1 MIVIFESVLPVF
13 LLIVAGFALR
23 RTPVIAETA
32 WPGMEQISYWFLYPS
47 LLFVTIYNADF
58 SGLKLDAMLVALLSS
73 IFLMMALTGLLW
85 PLLRS
90 SGTIKAS
97 EFSSIFQTSIRWNG
111 FIALPIAQK
120 IFAPEGAAVVA
131 LAMAGIIVPIN
142 VVVIYVVMRFAD
154 RDVSIGRTVIR
165 VALNPLVI
173 AVTAALLLRLLPF
186 GLYQPLNET
195 LKLIG
200 SAALGLGLIAIGA
213 SLRPADLTTLRI
225 SVWLPVIMK
234 LLVFPV
240 VLVTIAMVL
249 GVRGDQLA
257 YLALCAAVPT
267 AMNGYMLARQL
278 GGDAQ
283 LYATVATLQTVLAFF
298 SIPLV
303 LAMVA
308 QLSSG

>member
-1 MIVIFESVLPVF
+1 MTIIFESILPVF

-58 SGLKLDAMLVALLSS
+58 SGLKLDAMLLALLLS
-73 IFLMMALTGLLW
+73 ICLMMALTGILW
-85 PLLRS
+85 PLLR
-90 SGTIKAS
+90 GGGAIKAS
-97 EFSSIFQTSIRWNG
+97 EFSSVFQTSIRWNG

-154 RDVSIGRTVIR
+154 RDVSIARTILR

-173 AVTAALLLRLLPF
+173 AVSAALLFRLLPF

-195 LKLIG
+195 LKLVG
-200 SAALGLGLIAIGA
+200 NAALGLGLIAIGA
-213 SLRPADLTTLRI
+213 SLRPADLTTLRLA
-225 SVWLPVIMK
+225 VWVPVIMK
-234 LLVFPV
+234 LIVFPV
-240 VLVTIAMVL
+240 LLITIAMML
-249 GVRGDQLA
+249 GVSGNQLA

-298 SIPLV
+298 TIPIV

>member
-13 LLIVAGFALR
+13 LLIIAGFALR
-23 RTPVIAETA
+23 RTPVIAKTA